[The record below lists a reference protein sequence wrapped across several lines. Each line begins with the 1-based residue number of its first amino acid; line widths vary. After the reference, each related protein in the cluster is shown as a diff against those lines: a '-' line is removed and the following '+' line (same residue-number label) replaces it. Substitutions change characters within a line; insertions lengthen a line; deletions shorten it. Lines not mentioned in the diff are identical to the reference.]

1 MKNYIVY
8 KIYYGNTVAYVGKTD
23 RTIQERTRE
32 HLFEKPLSRI
42 FDINFVTKV
51 EYHNFDSEAD
61 MNFYELY
68 YINLLK
74 PPLNSFAKLK
84 DKITFTLP
92 EITWISAE
100 FRDWDKWKYELLHM
114 NNSYLSFDKNL
125 KILNDKKK
133 VLLSIQNKI
142 DNETFWKTYASLL
155 QKEKSILRKYTIVI
169 DNKTFAP
176 LPFPLMFMKDDYV
189 CYRIGKNLFSIGKVV
204 NGCLT
209 LSNNHVLF
217 QKLYTYNSK
226 TKKFVKVND
235 KYNYDAQRCSALLKL
250 DYLYYQKQ

>member
-32 HLFEKPLSRI
+32 HLFEKPLNRI

-84 DKITFTLP
+84 D
-92 EITWISAE
+92 
-100 FRDWDKWKYELLHM
+100 RLL
-114 NNSYLSFDKNL
+114 
-125 KILNDKKK
+125 
-133 VLLSIQNKI
+133 LLC
-142 DNETFWKTYASLL
+142 
-155 QKEKSILRKYTIVI
+155 RK
-169 DNKTFAP
+169 
-176 LPFPLMFMKDDYV
+176 
-189 CYRIGKNLFSIGKVV
+189 
-204 NGCLT
+204 
-209 LSNNHVLF
+209 
-217 QKLYTYNSK
+217 
-226 TKKFVKVND
+226 
-235 KYNYDAQRCSALLKL
+235 
-250 DYLYYQKQ
+250 